1 MNTPSGPTLLATA
14 ALLVAGAAQ
23 AVPVISPFA
32 ADLAGGAYTADST
45 AGGSAQSAFNGGYWN
60 AGAWFTHWIQ
70 ADMGSVKTLSEVKIG
85 ETMDPG
91 YTIAYKVYLSN
102 SPIAGS
108 YAGLTPVVS
117 WTGVSTPGTVLD
129 FTFALTSGRFLEVV
143 ATGGGG
149 PGFGSWVAIGG
160 STARENWIDPLTGPV
175 PEPGSWAL
183 MLGGL
188 AAMTQW
194 ARRRQAG

>member
-1 MNTPSGPTLLATA
+1 MNIPFHRAGLALAT
-14 ALLVAGAAQ
+14 LLVAAAAQ

-32 ADLAGGAYTADST
+32 ADLPGGAYTADST

-60 AGAWFTHWIQ
+60 AGNWFTHWIQ
-70 ADMGSVKTLSEVKIG
+70 ADMLGVKTLSEVKIG

-102 SPIAGS
+102 SPIQGS
-108 YAGLTPVVS
+108 YAGLTPVAS

-129 FTFALTSGRFLEVV
+129 FHFGLNTGRYLEVV

-160 STARENWIDPLTGPV
+160 STPREDWVDPLTPV
-175 PEPGSWAL
+175 PEPGRWAL

-188 AAMTQW
+188 AAVVRLVRQ
-194 ARRRQAG
+194 RRSAA